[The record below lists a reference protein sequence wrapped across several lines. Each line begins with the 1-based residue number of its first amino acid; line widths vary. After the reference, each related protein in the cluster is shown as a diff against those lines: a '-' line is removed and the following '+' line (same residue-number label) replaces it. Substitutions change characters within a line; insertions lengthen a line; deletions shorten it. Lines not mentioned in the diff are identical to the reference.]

1 MSQRFS
7 PGYNDP
13 TPPSPTSTFTENKS
27 KIQPKELP
35 SCSYSMPR
43 CLLITYTQQLES
55 LVTALHVPRV
65 PRRFYGIIL
74 EWNLGTVLSEGLEY
88 M

>member
-1 MSQRFS
+1 MSQGFS

-13 TPPSPTSTFTENKS
+13 TPPPPTPTSTENKS

-43 CLLITYTQQLES
+43 HLLITYTQELEI
-55 LVTALHVPRV
+55 LETALHVPRV
-65 PRRFYGIIL
+65 PRKFYGIIL
-74 EWNLGTVLSEGLEY
+74 EWNLAY
-88 M
+88 F